1 MNSRS
6 MFARSTF
13 ARIWPLTLTQACTA
27 LTDNMVR
34 NAVIVLALFRLGAG
48 GTGLAALAGAL
59 LMAPYI
65 FLSATAGQIA
75 DRFAKPGLIRIT
87 KIAELLVMLGT
98 GAAFVTQSLP
108 GLLAAIFCLGT
119 QAAIFGPLKYGILPE
134 LLAEDALVSGNA
146 IVEGTTFLAIVVG
159 TIVGGALILAPH
171 GTILVSAVGIVVALL
186 GLYGAMRVP
195 SLPAAAPTLHIGANF
210 IAETWRTTRHAL
222 AVRPIRRSI
231 LGLSW
236 FWTVGATLL
245 TELPVITRDTLGAEG
260 QVLTL
265 LLTVFA
271 VGVGAGSFGCARLLH
286 GDVSARHVPLA
297 ALGITVFLVDFA
309 YACAGF
315 PAGHLVT
322 IWQILAAPAGWRVL
336 ADLFLMAASGGIFSV
351 PLYAIMQ
358 HRSEAIHRA
367 RIIAAY
373 PGLDETTLDLV
384 VLYAEANPVRGRP
397 RRFADRAMIDG
408 GLGPCQLRCGRAAR
422 PPARSGREPSG
433 GRPVPAERPNCLS
446 HPTGTPDGPGRRG
459 RRRFTAQ
466 AAPATRA
473 ASFGWSDTVSQIW
486 AKRSW

>member
-397 RRFADRAMIDG
+397 RRFAALPEKAI
-408 GLGPCQLRCGRAAR
+408 
-422 PPARSGREPSG
+422 
-433 GRPVPAERPNCLS
+433 VIAERTVP
-446 HPTGTPDGPGRRG
+446 
-459 RRRFTAQ
+459 RRR
-466 AAPATRA
+466 RA
-473 ASFGWSDTVSQIW
+473 WNC
-486 AKRSW
+486 